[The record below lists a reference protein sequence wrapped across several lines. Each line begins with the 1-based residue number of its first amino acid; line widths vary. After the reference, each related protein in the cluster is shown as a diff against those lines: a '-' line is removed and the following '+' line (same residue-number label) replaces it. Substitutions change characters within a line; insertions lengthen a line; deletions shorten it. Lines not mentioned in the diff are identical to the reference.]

1 MAISVAQ
8 SIKDSLTRTRN
19 AVFGR
24 VAGLFGASEVTA
36 ATWDELEE
44 LLIQADVGVET
55 TLHLVDRLRQRAR
68 DEAIIK
74 ADAFRTALKEDLRAL
89 LSDPAPLDL
98 GGRPLDVVLI
108 VGVNGSGKTTSI
120 AKLAYRYKQE
130 GRRVLLAA
138 ADTFRAAA
146 MDQLGVWAGR
156 AGVGVVKGPEGGD
169 PGAVVFDA
177 LQAAR
182 SRGMDMLIVDTA
194 GRLHTQYNLMAELRK
209 VRKVAGKGVEGSPH
223 ETLLVID
230 ATTGQNALSQ
240 ARHFQEAVDVTGV
253 VLAKL
258 DGTAKGGMVF
268 AIARELGLPVRFVG
282 TGERME
288 DLSPFDADAFVDGL
302 FDQEAV

>member
-1 MAISVAQ
+1 MTVSVAQ

-19 AVFGR
+19 AVFSR
-24 VAGLFGASEVTA
+24 VVGLFGASEVTA
-36 ATWDELEE
+36 NTWDELEG

-55 TLHLVDRLRQRAR
+55 TLYLVDRLRQRTR
-68 DEAIIK
+68 DEAILK
-74 ADAFRTALKEDLRAL
+74 SDAFRAALQDELCAL
-89 LSDPAPLDL
+89 LPDPAPLNL

-120 AKLAYRYKQE
+120 AKLAYRYRQE

-146 MDQLGVWAGR
+146 MDQLEFWAGR
-156 AGVGVVKGPEGGD
+156 AGVDLVKGPEGGD

-177 LQAAR
+177 LQAAQ
-182 SRGMDMLIVDTA
+182 SRGMDLVIVDTA

-209 VRKVAGKGVEGSPH
+209 VRKVTGKGVAGSPH
-223 ETLLVID
+223 ETLLVLD
-230 ATTGQNALSQ
+230 ASTGQNALAQ
-240 ARHFQEAVDVTGV
+240 ARHFQEAVEVTGV

-282 TGERME
+282 TGERVE
-288 DLSPFDADAFVDGL
+288 DLMPFDADAFVDGL
-302 FDQEAV
+302 FE

>member
-1 MAISVAQ
+1 MAVSVAR
-8 SIKDSLTRTRN
+8 SIKDSLARTRN

-36 ATWDELEE
+36 DTWDELEE

-55 TLHLVDRLRQRAR
+55 TLYLVDRLRHRAR
-68 DEAIIK
+68 DEAILK
-74 ADAFRTALKEDLRAL
+74 ADTFRAALKEELHAL
-89 LSDPAPLDL
+89 LPDPSPLDL

-120 AKLAYRYKQE
+120 AKLAYHYERE
-130 GRRVLLAA
+130 GRQVLLAA

-146 MDQLGVWAGR
+146 MDQLEVWAGR
-156 AGVGVVKGPEGGD
+156 AGVGIVKGPEGGD

-182 SRGMDMLIVDTA
+182 SRGMDMVIVDTA

-209 VRKVAGKGVEGSPH
+209 VRKVAGRGAQGAPH
-223 ETLLVID
+223 ETLLVVD
-230 ATTGQNALSQ
+230 ATTGQNALAQ
-240 ARHFQEAVDVTGV
+240 ARHFQEAVEVTGV

-282 TGERME
+282 TGECME
-288 DLSPFDADAFVDGL
+288 DLMPFDAGAFVNGL
-302 FDQEAV
+302 FE